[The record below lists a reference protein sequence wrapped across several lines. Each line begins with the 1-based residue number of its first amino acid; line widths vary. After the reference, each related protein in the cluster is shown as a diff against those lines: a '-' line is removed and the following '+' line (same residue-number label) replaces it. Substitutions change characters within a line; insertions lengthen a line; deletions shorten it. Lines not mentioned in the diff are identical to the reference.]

1 MPSDPSGLYVVISPI
16 AAAFAGFGSLAGG
29 LGQGN
34 RADDTRIDAFRLA
47 TMLFASLSATL
58 LGLLPAT
65 LEGLGLSANAAERV
79 AAFAATIAIAV
90 YVPMGL
96 SRVRKIRGVTG
107 YSKLGRAANGI
118 SLTLAFGGFI
128 ACASGLWSELTAG
141 LYLLGLF
148 GLLCSSVVMFWR
160 VISSMLRPSHGA

>member
-1 MPSDPSGLYVVISPI
+1 MTIDPSGFYPVIAQI

-29 LGQGN
+29 LGRVD

-58 LGLLPAT
+58 LGLLPGT
-65 LEGLGLSANAAERV
+65 LQGIGLGAATAVRLS
-79 AAFAATIAIAV
+79 AFAAIAAIAV

-96 SRVRKIRGVTG
+96 RRVTRIRGVVG
-107 YSKLGRAANGI
+107 FSRLGGAANGL
-118 SLTLAFGGFI
+118 SLALAFGGFV
-128 ACASGLWSELTAG
+128 ACASGVWSGLTEG

-148 GLLCSSVVMFWR
+148 ALLCSSVVMFWR
-160 VISSMLRPSHGA
+160 VISSMLRPSHGS